1 MGAPQGKEE
10 EDTMHHR
17 RFAAAALAVA
27 VSLTGCAKKGTS
39 TGAAATPSP
48 SSTAPAIT
56 GTGTVFAA
64 ASLTE
69 SFNQLGDEF
78 KKDHPGTSLTF
89 NFGSSGTL
97 ATQIVEAGGV
107 ADVFASAD
115 DANMKKVSDAQL
127 LDGAARTFARNRLE
141 IVVAPG
147 NPKKVMGLA
156 DLAKPGLKVVLA
168 ASTVPVGRYGAQAL
182 SAAKVTV
189 KPVSQEADVKAVLQK
204 VALGEADA
212 GIVYETDVKSAP
224 GKVEG
229 VDIPDTQNVIASYP
243 IGVINK
249 TRNPALAKAFTDFV
263 LSDGGRKILANH
275 GFMAP

>member
-1 MGAPQGKEE
+1 M
-10 EDTMHHR
+10 DRR
-17 RFAAAALAVA
+17 RFAVTVLATV
-27 VSLTGCAKKGTS
+27 VSLAGCAKKDAGTGS
-39 TGAAATPSP
+39 APSPNP

-56 GTGTVFAA
+56 GSGTIFAA

-78 KKDHPGTSLTF
+78 RKDHPGTSITF

-127 LDGAARTFARNRLE
+127 LDGAAKTFARNRLE
-141 IVVAPG
+141 IAVAPG
-147 NPKKVMGLA
+147 NPNKVMGLA

-168 ASTVPVGRYGAQAL
+168 ASTVPVGKYSAQAL
-182 SAAKVTV
+182 DKAKVTV
-189 KPVSQEADVKAVLQK
+189 KPVSEEADVKAVLQK

-212 GIVYETDVKSAP
+212 GIVYETDVKSAA
-224 GKVEG
+224 GKVDG
-229 VDIPDTQNVIASYP
+229 VDIPDAQNVVASYP

-249 TRNPALAKAFTDFV
+249 TRNRALAEAFVDFV
-263 LSDGGRKILANH
+263 LSGGGRKVLAGH
-275 GFMAP
+275 GFMPPQ